1 MSLTRVK
8 GLIKNTNE
16 IRLKSS
22 GKFHLVVVTL
32 THGMIKAK
40 SVVITILNEQPP
52 LDSMIHTFPEK
63 EDVVRVVATD

>member
-22 GKFHLVVVTL
+22 GQFHLVIVTL

-40 SVVITILNEQPP
+40 SVVITILNVQTP
-52 LDSMIHTFPEK
+52 LH
-63 EDVVRVVATD
+63 

>member
-1 MSLTRVK
+1 MSLPLTGVK

-22 GKFHLVVVTL
+22 GQFHLVVVTL

-52 LDSMIHTFPEK
+52 LH
-63 EDVVRVVATD
+63 